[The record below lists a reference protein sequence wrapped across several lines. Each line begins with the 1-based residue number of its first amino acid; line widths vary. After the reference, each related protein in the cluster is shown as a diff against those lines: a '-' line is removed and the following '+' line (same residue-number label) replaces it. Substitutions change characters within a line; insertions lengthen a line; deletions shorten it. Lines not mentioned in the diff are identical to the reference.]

1 MSSVLIGR
9 IIKRVE
15 NRFGGFY
22 VVLAEGT
29 ASRRFRADA
38 CLFPGKIPSD
48 SIVTFLAE
56 SVPRR
61 AKQMPRVTR
70 ILSAPEP
77 ETVETENKQQ

>member
-22 VVLAEGT
+22 VVLAEGPT
-29 ASRRFRADA
+29 SRRFRADA
-38 CLFPGKIPSD
+38 RLFSAEVPAD
-48 SIVTFLAE
+48 SIVSFLAE

-61 AKQMPRVTR
+61 AKQMPRITR
-70 ILSAPEP
+70 ILSAPQP
-77 ETVETENKQQ
+77 ESETQ